1 MTKNDL
7 DVLQLLSL
15 PVLVFIK
22 AAKGDNPR
30 YLCVVVN
37 QTHPLITKNNV
48 FSILMAAPKP
58 SKAFL
63 NYKFTVNTVTE

>member
-15 PVLVFIK
+15 LVLVFIK
-22 AAKGDNPR
+22 AEKGDNPS

-37 QTHPLITKNNV
+37 QTRPLITKNNA
-48 FSILMAAPKP
+48 FSILMAAPNP
-58 SKAFL
+58 PKALL
-63 NYKFTVNTVTE
+63 NYKFTVNTVA